1 VQSQNERDDAQ
12 QDISSKERHL
22 QTKRQDLSSIQVT
35 ESSLQLEVD
44 SLKREN
50 STSAT
55 SVDNKRT
62 QRKMANQGLKE
73 TKERAGALVDQLED
87 AKHRL
92 SEEKLG
98 TTSTERVAESTE
110 KELAAREKQYQQ
122 AEKNISTLKKKMY
135 KDSQRLAAFRKQ
147 EADLI
152 SDIHGAQANIKNF
165 STKIAE
171 LETKKSRQQE
181 LLYNA
186 NFQLQHM
193 EKKVSRGLGVRSNE
207 EQEKLASRIVELEV
221 ELDTEK
227 QKKALL
233 LQQQRK
239 LQAELRAWNKKYELS
254 DAKYNETMQRVDDV
268 GLEIN
273 SCEISLKEMVAKR
286 EETMVSHDV
295 TLLDVRRLRDSLR
308 NLLGEVHLLI
318 QQDTEA
324 TYSMQEMKEEV
335 LSRNEIKSAQLR
347 TSKEER
353 HKAAIDLGRMK
364 VSLEKIKSKHDMISL
379 VNAGKGEGEG
389 VESPELKLIL
399 AAQKR
404 EELQQEG
411 DKLDETIQKK
421 EKEIRTMKKTLVQ
434 LRERNTNFRSSFS
447 KADMNGTKARELK
460 VLEAKA
466 QEAEESLFK
475 VRKELQE
482 LQKAGNEEK
491 ARLDE
496 LTTQLDIHE
505 EKKDKLLVAK
515 NQFQSDVDKTK
526 STLDEYK
533 AKVSDY
539 RTKINQNQAGQELQ
553 LRKFRAEL
561 IQLQSDR
568 ICQLLVSLGREFPE
582 LREDI
587 MTELDKGGLVVRI
600 S

>member
-1 VQSQNERDDAQ
+1 M
-12 QDISSKERHL
+12 
-22 QTKRQDLSSIQVT
+22 
-35 ESSLQLEVD
+35 QLEVD

-73 TKERAGALVDQLED
+73 TKERAGALVGQLED
-87 AKHRL
+87 VKHRL

-98 TTSTERVAESTE
+98 TTSTERVAESIE
-110 KELAAREKQYQQ
+110 MELAAREKQYQQ

-171 LETKKSRQQE
+171 LERKKSRQQE

-335 LSRNEIKSAQLR
+335 LSHNENKSAQLR

-364 VSLEKIKSKHDMISL
+364 VSLEKIKSKHDMIRL
-379 VNAGKGEGEG
+379 VNAGKGEG

-475 VRKELQE
+475 VRKELQV

-539 RTKINQNQAGQELQ
+539 QTKINQNQAGQELQ

>member
-1 VQSQNERDDAQ
+1 M
-12 QDISSKERHL
+12 
-22 QTKRQDLSSIQVT
+22 
-35 ESSLQLEVD
+35 QLEVD

-50 STSAT
+50 STSAN

-73 TKERAGALVDQLED
+73 TKERAGALVGQLED
-87 AKHRL
+87 VKHRL

-98 TTSTERVAESTE
+98 TTSTERVAESIE
-110 KELAAREKQYQQ
+110 MELAAREKQYQQ

-171 LETKKSRQQE
+171 LERKKSRQQE

-239 LQAELRAWNKKYELS
+239 LQAERRAWNKKYELS

-335 LSRNEIKSAQLR
+335 LSHNENKSAQLR

-364 VSLEKIKSKHDMISL
+364 VSLEKIKSKHDMIRL
-379 VNAGKGEGEG
+379 VNAGKGEG

-399 AAQKR
+399 VAQKR

-475 VRKELQE
+475 VRKELQV